1 MMEIGLGSNLIS
13 AVCRMPQ
20 QRYFPRNMACI
31 ASRNSPGVLSN
42 LFTCIFPQWCQI
54 ILMIMM
60 VIIITTAIIIS
71 DF

>member
-42 LFTCIFPQWCQI
+42 LFTCISPNG
-54 ILMIMM
+54 
-60 VIIITTAIIIS
+60 AK
-71 DF
+71 